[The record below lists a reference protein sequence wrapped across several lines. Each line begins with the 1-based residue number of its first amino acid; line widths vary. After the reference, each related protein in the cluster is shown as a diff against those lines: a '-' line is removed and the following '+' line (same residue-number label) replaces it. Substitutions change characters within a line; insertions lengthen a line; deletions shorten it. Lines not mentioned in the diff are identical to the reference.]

1 MLEIALD
8 IETRK
13 EKGKQYTKKL
23 KKEGQIPG
31 VYYFR
36 GKENIPFIVEQKQV
50 QSLAGH
56 ESGLITVN
64 VDGKQEKKCI
74 IREIQY
80 DPINAKPIHIDLM
93 GILLTEK
100 VTVSVPIHLTGTPEG
115 VKNAGG
121 ILQHVARE
129 IEIQCLPG
137 DIPQNIELD
146 VAHLN
151 IGDSAHL
158 SDITLD
164 KIEFMGEQDMVI
176 ATVSAPRI
184 VEEEVVA
191 EEEEEVTAE
200 PEVIT
205 KAEEEEEE

>member
-1 MLEIALD
+1 MLEIALN

-23 KKEGQIPG
+23 KREGKIPG

-64 VDGKQEKKCI
+64 VDGKQEKKCV

-80 DPINAKPIHIDLM
+80 DPINANPIHVDLM

-100 VTVSVPIHLTGTPEG
+100 VTVTVPIHLTGTPIG
-115 VKNAGG
+115 VKNNGG

-129 IEIQCLPG
+129 VEILCLPA
-137 DIPQNIELD
+137 DIPKNIEVD
-146 VAHLN
+146 VSHMN
-151 IGDSAHL
+151 IGDSTHI
-158 SDITLD
+158 SDIVID
-164 KIEFMGEQDMVI
+164 KIEFSGEQALVI
-176 ATVSAPRI
+176 ATVGAPRI
-184 VEEEVVA
+184 VEEVVTEV
-191 EEEEEVTAE
+191 EEVSAE
-200 PEVIT
+200 PEVIS
-205 KAEEEEEE
+205 KVEEEEEE

>member
-8 IETRK
+8 IKTRK

-23 KKEGQIPG
+23 IREGKIPG

-64 VDGKQEKKCI
+64 VDGKQEKKCV

-80 DPINAKPIHIDLM
+80 DPINAKPIHVDLM

-100 VTVSVPIHLTGTPEG
+100 VTVTVPIHLIGTPVG

-121 ILQHVARE
+121 ILQHIVRE
-129 IEIQCLPG
+129 IEIQCLPA
-137 DIPQNIELD
+137 DIPQNIEVDVTNLD
-146 VAHLN
+146 
-151 IGDSAHL
+151 IGDSAHIA
-158 SDITLD
+158 DIKTE
-164 KIEFMGEQDMVI
+164 KIEILSEHEMVI
-176 ATVSAPRI
+176 ATVGAPRI
-184 VEEEVVA
+184 A
-191 EEEEEVTAE
+191 EEAVSEEAAAE
-200 PEVIT
+200 PEVIS
-205 KAEEEEEE
+205 KDEEEED